1 MLITRVITA
10 VVLFALLVAAVL
22 LGNHVLCAAMA
33 AALGI
38 VLYEWLSMTRM
49 KGVSALV
56 VSVACGLLAVVY
68 AVMDMKPEGIWFLA
82 IELAAAAV
90 WVCLLAVAFAAR
102 ERGFA
107 VTDNTSYVLAALIV
121 SATFFAM
128 VWLVHTGGW
137 QLMLS
142 VFMLV
147 WLADVCAYFAG
158 RFFGRHKMAP
168 AISPKK
174 TWEGA
179 AGAFVS
185 VVVAALAAWQWLPHD
200 VVFSSIIF
208 ERAGFAAGTLVVLL
222 LVAISISGD
231 LFESALKRHAG
242 IKDSGKLLPGHGG
255 FFDRLDAA
263 LAVFPCATAALL
275 VF

>member
-1 MLITRVITA
+1 MLRTRVITA
-10 VVLFALLVAAVL
+10 VVLFAILLVAVS
-22 LGNHVLCAAMA
+22 LGNHVLSAAMA

-38 VLYEWLSMTRM
+38 VLFEWLSMTHMR
-49 KGVSALV
+49 KPVAALVSA
-56 VSVACGLLAVVY
+56 ACGALAVCY
-68 AVMDMKPEGIWFLA
+68 ALLDMHPEGIWFLGL
-82 IELAAAAV
+82 ELVACVV
-90 WVCLLAVAFAAR
+90 WLGLLAVTYVAR
-102 ERGFA
+102 DRGFA

-128 VWLVHTGGW
+128 VWLIQTGGW

-158 RFFGRHKMAP
+158 RFFGKHKMAP

-185 VVVAALAAWQWLPHD
+185 VVICALAAWVWLPHEM
-200 VVFSSIIF
+200 VFSSLLM
-208 ERAGFAAGTLVVLL
+208 EKAGFAAGILIVLL

-255 FFDRLDAA
+255 FYDRLDSA

-275 VF
+275 VM

>member
-1 MLITRVITA
+1 MLLTRVITA
-10 VVLFALLVAAVL
+10 VVLFAILLVAVS

-33 AALGI
+33 VALAI
-38 VLYEWLSMTRM
+38 VLFEWLSMTHMR
-49 KGVSALV
+49 K
-56 VSVACGLLAVVY
+56 SVAGAISAVCAALAVGY
-68 AVMDMKPEGIWFLA
+68 ALLDQMPDGIWFLA
-82 IELAAAAV
+82 LELIACAV
-90 WVCLLAVAFAAR
+90 WMGLLGVTFVAR
-102 ERGFA
+102 DRGFA
-107 VTDNTSYVLAALIV
+107 VSDNTSYVLAALIV

-128 VWLVHTGGW
+128 VWLVARGGW

-158 RFFGRHKMAP
+158 RLFGKHRMAP

-179 AGAFVS
+179 AGAFIS
-185 VVVAALAAWQWLPHD
+185 VALASLAAWLWLPHSM
-200 VVFSSIIF
+200 VFSSILM
-208 ERAGFAAGTLVVLL
+208 ERAGFVAGILVVLL

-255 FFDRLDAA
+255 FYDRLDAA
-263 LAVFPCATAALL
+263 LAVFPCAVAALL
-275 VF
+275 VV

>member
-1 MLITRVITA
+1 MLLTRVITA
-10 VVLFALLVAAVL
+10 VVLFAVLWVAVS

-33 AALGI
+33 VALAI
-38 VLYEWLSMTRM
+38 VLYEWLSMTRLP
-49 KGVSALV
+49 KTAAGVICAVCAVLAAGYAL
-56 VSVACGLLAVVY
+56 LDLR
-68 AVMDMKPEGIWFLA
+68 PEGIWFLA
-82 IELAAAAV
+82 LELVACAV
-90 WVCLLAVAFAAR
+90 WLGLLCVTFVAR
-102 ERGFA
+102 DRGFA
-107 VTDNTSYVLAALIV
+107 VTDTTSYVLAAVIV

-128 VWLVHTGGW
+128 VWLIAQGGW

-158 RFFGRHKMAP
+158 RFFGKHRMAP

-185 VVVAALAAWQWLPHD
+185 VVLACLAAWLWLPHSM
-200 VVFSSIIF
+200 VFSSILM
-208 ERAGFAAGTLVVLL
+208 EKAGFAAGTLLVLL

-255 FFDRLDAA
+255 FYDRLDSA
-263 LAVFPCATAALL
+263 LAVFPCAVAALL
-275 VF
+275 VV